1 MTTRRAQDTGENEG
15 SSGLPAD
22 IDALL
27 EKQIKAEQTRKAY
40 QQRPDVQEKR
50 KEYQSKQ
57 NDQRKIARAAMKG
70 DTAALSAMG
79 YDEATATGLIER
91 AKQLAS

>member
-1 MTTRRAQDTGENEG
+1 MTTRRSQDTGEEG
-15 SSGLPAD
+15 SGGLPAD

-57 NDQRKIARAAMKG
+57 NEQRKIARAAMKG

-79 YDEATATGLIER
+79 YDDATAAGLIER
-91 AKQLAS
+91 AKQLAG